1 MSSALRIVSWVRFVR
16 FLGEV
21 LLRSRIREHISNNLV
36 KAVWGHWEVIGI
48 GEPTSDQ
55 KLRPIVAVRGHCGL
69 GSLFVEQMFKFENL
83 FILVVW
89 IFPLFS
95 ILLSLTADYWVR
107 KVCVPSILSLEFSK
121 LRVPLFLMIA
131 ALVYYSLP
139 RRPDT
144 GEWQTSRKE
153 GRTGYKHIIYV
164 FILTETLK
172 LIAHLCCTPRLF
184 SLQPVI
190 LSRFKT
196 TQSGEIRQFF
206 Q

>member
-1 MSSALRIVSWVRFVR
+1 MKHWVPL
-16 FLGEV
+16 FLIRPV
-21 LLRSRIREHISNNLV
+21 LLRSRIREHISNSLA

-95 ILLSLTADYWVR
+95 ILLSLTADNWVR

-121 LRVPLFLMIA
+121 LGVPLFLMIA
-131 ALVYYSLP
+131 VFGTIECTAALLLAYTVLRSLFCP
-139 RRPDT
+139 WRHTR
-144 GEWQTSRKE
+144 
-153 GRTGYKHIIYV
+153 
-164 FILTETLK
+164 
-172 LIAHLCCTPRLF
+172 
-184 SLQPVI
+184 
-190 LSRFKT
+190 
-196 TQSGEIRQFF
+196 
-206 Q
+206 